1 MENSKP
7 LILISNDD
15 GYHSKGL
22 AALIDMVGD
31 LGEIIVCAPESA
43 RSGFSCAFS
52 ATDPLRLKLR
62 RQREGVTVWSCT
74 GTPVD
79 CVKMA
84 LENLCGGRRP
94 DMVIGG
100 INHGDNASVN
110 SHYSGTMGVTREGC
124 MKYIPSVAFSICD
137 HSPEADFTPLADYVK
152 SITRHILQE
161 GLPKGVCLNVNF
173 PVVPDGFKGVKV
185 CRMAFGSWGNETV
198 KCTHPYGYD
207 YYWMTGGYTND
218 EPDADDTDN
227 WALSHGYVAI
237 TPTTIDVTA
246 HEMIGHI
253 KDWNL

>member
-31 LGEIIVCAPESA
+31 LGEIIVCGPESA
-43 RSGFSCAFS
+43 RSGFSLVFF
-52 ATDPLRLKLR
+52 ATDSLRFKLR
-62 RQREGVTVWSCT
+62 RQREGVPVWSCT
-74 GTPVD
+74 GTPVE

-152 SITRHILQE
+152 SITRHVLQE

-173 PVVPDGFKGVKV
+173 PVVPVGF
-185 CRMAFGSWGNETV
+185 
-198 KCTHPYGYD
+198 
-207 YYWMTGGYTND
+207 
-218 EPDADDTDN
+218 
-227 WALSHGYVAI
+227 
-237 TPTTIDVTA
+237 
-246 HEMIGHI
+246 
-253 KDWNL
+253 